1 MVFSRPA
8 RWPTVA
14 TFVIALIGVAVGVVG
29 WLRPTPQNSPPPTPP
44 APTFTEKEV
53 TEAKADVCDAY
64 KTVADAVRLNTHRPK
79 PDDETGSLAAVANGR
94 LALYAGGDYLL
105 DQLAAEPA
113 TPADLATAVQAL
125 ARTLKK
131 FGIVALADA
140 PDSVQD
146 PLRRDLDS
154 DVGTID
160 RLCK

>member
-1 MVFSRPA
+1 MLRKRS
-8 RWPTVA
+8 RWPSFA
-14 TFVIALIGVAVGVVG
+14 ALVIALIGVAVGIVG
-29 WLRPTPQNSPPPTPP
+29 WSRPTPQNSPPPTPP

-53 TEAKADVCDAY
+53 TDAKADVCDAY
-64 KTVADAVRLNTHRPK
+64 KTVAEAVRLNTHRPK
-79 PDDETGSLAAVANGR
+79 SEDEIGSLAAVANGR

-105 DQLAAEPA
+105 DRLVAEPA
-113 TPADLATAVQAL
+113 TPADLATAVQSL

-131 FGIVALADA
+131 FGIIALADA